1 MHNFAARNTGMTGY
15 PQPPG
20 ASAQKT
26 AEVTSAVRG
35 LCTVLNTA
43 LMYQTSHPVFQ
54 RSVEQEI
61 GLLEIALKGVAEITL
76 FFVGGEIRFGT
87 LPVDPKSSALHK
99 IAQGF
104 ESRGI
109 KGLAIQ
115 AGVTADDIAKFVTI
129 VTARSDEIETQGLAH
144 SLERA
149 GIRHIREHKVK
160 IGIVGKDAVV
170 RPVEDKKPAAPAS
183 AAATPSR
190 SGGSWDI
197 ETGTDVISSGASL
210 PEAAPSEPTTNA
222 PRVFRKFVHSVLGA
236 VDRRETTPAQ
246 AGELIAHEFETRLNE
261 KVEEVRRESEVKV
274 QRLERVKEL
283 MLREL
288 ENLHMAAVVLDTNM
302 KVVGMNDPARKLL
315 GPVEEL
321 EPGHPLREFV
331 DSHKERQTIHI
342 AGVTRLAHTIIST
355 SEDHEDST
363 MLVCME

>member
-1 MHNFAARNTGMTGY
+1 MTGL

-54 RSVEQEI
+54 RSVEQEMDF
-61 GLLEIALKGVAEITL
+61 LATALKGATEITL

-87 LPVDPKSSALHK
+87 LPIDPKSTALHK
-99 IAQGF
+99 VAQNF
-104 ESRGI
+104 EARGI

-115 AGVTADDIAKFVTI
+115 AGVTADDLAKFVT
-129 VTARSDEIETQGLAH
+129 VLTARSDEIETQGLAH

-170 RPVEDKKPAAPAS
+170 RPVEDKKPAAPAGAS
-183 AAATPSR
+183 AVAAPSR

-197 ETGTDVISSGASL
+197 ETGTDVISSDESL
-210 PEAAPSEPTTNA
+210 QEVAPAAPTTDA

-236 VDRRETTPAQ
+236 IDRRETTTAQ
-246 AGELIAHEFETRLNE
+246 AGELIAHEFETQLNE
-261 KVEEVRRESEVKV
+261 KVQEVRRESEVKV

-315 GPVEEL
+315 GPIEDL
-321 EPGHPLREFV
+321 EPDHPLRAFV
-331 DSHKERQTIHI
+331 ESRKERETIQI

-355 SEDHEDST
+355 SEDRQDST
-363 MLVCME
+363 MLVCLE